1 MKKRTSPW
9 KIVSISMGA
18 LLAILCL
25 TPIFLLLINSFKTQ
39 KGIYIDVMALPQGS
53 TLTFNSYPDAVDRM
67 GYLQAFVNSMLI
79 TVASTTV
86 IVIFTSM
93 AAWVLV
99 RFRKRIAKV
108 IFFIF
113 AASMLIPFQ
122 CVMLPLVRIMGQI
135 GFLNPG
141 GLIFMYLGFGAS
153 LSILLYHGFIKGIPV
168 ELEEAAMIDGC
179 NMFQRYRYVV
189 FPLLHSIT
197 ITVAIINIMWIWN
210 DFLLPQLVINKPE
223 WQTLPLRT
231 FLFFGQFS
239 KRWDLATAA
248 LILGMVPIIIFYLFG
263 QKYIVRGVTEGA
275 LKG

>member
-1 MKKRTSPW
+1 MKKRTSPL
-9 KIVSISMGA
+9 KITSIVVGA

-25 TPIFLLLINSFKTQ
+25 APIFLLLINSFKTQ
-39 KGIYIDVMALPQGS
+39 KGIYIDVMALPQSS
-53 TLTFNSYPDAVDRM
+53 TLTLNSYPDAVDRM
-67 GYLQAFVNSMLI
+67 GYLNAFINSLFI
-79 TVASTTV
+79 TVASTAV

-99 RFRKRIAKV
+99 RFKKKIAKV

-135 GFLNPG
+135 GLLNPG

-189 FPLLHSIT
+189 FPLLRSIT

-210 DFLLPQLVINKPE
+210 DFLLPQLVINRPE